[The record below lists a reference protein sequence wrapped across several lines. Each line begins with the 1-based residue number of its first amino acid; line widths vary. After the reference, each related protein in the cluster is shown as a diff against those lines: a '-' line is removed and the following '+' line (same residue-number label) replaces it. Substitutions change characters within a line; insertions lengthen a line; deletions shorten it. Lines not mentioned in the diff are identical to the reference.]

1 MKNYKD
7 LFKKAVLV
15 QLSSSCWNTSKTLNQ
30 AVLNE
35 RLGEENDWLRGRKFL
50 INPELLGPIRTAT
63 HQARNNIQKFALPFP
78 ITSIYLVPKETLSII
93 DERLQY
99 YKERF
104 WNKVHDFETLYE
116 AAREEAKTVLGDLFN
131 EADYPADIL
140 TKFRFEYRFLTLG
153 VPGKTN
159 LLSPEIY
166 EREKEKFQ
174 SLMDETRDVAISA
187 LREEFGKLVTH
198 LTDKLNSNGGK
209 PKMLK
214 SSMFNKLHE
223 FLDSFGTRN
232 LFDDEKLIELSEQ
245 AKSVIGGV
253 SSYGLQY
260 NEVMRRKI
268 QKGMNEL
275 KDSVDAAIEEMPR
288 RKMRLAV

>member
-35 RLGEENDWLRGRKFL
+35 RLGEDNEWLRGRKFL

-174 SLMDETRDVAISA
+174 SLMDETRQIAMGA
-187 LREEFGKLVTH
+187 LREEFGQLVNH
-198 LTDKLNSNGGK
+198 LTNKLNSNDGK

-223 FLDSFGTRN
+223 FLESFGTRN
-232 LFDDEKLIELSEQ
+232 LFDDEKLVELAEQ

-253 SSYGLQY
+253 STYGIQY
-260 NEVMRRKI
+260 NDVMRKKI

-275 KDSVDAAIEEMPR
+275 QDAVDEAIEEMPR
-288 RKMRLAV
+288 RKLRIAV